1 MSLGEKIK
9 QLRRQ
14 LNLSQEKLAEQ
25 LSVHSN
31 TIRKW
36 EKGFSSPDA
45 NEVQMLAKALN
56 TSTSFLYGENSSVSF
71 VKNSAYQD
79 KTEIQDNIPSMG
91 YWGSLVDNAEKAAES
106 KKNLRIIVDIVNTAL
121 DILKTALNEE
131 EENEKYI
138 SVKRCV

>member
-91 YWGSLVDNAEKAAES
+91 
-106 KKNLRIIVDIVNTAL
+106 
-121 DILKTALNEE
+121 
-131 EENEKYI
+131 
-138 SVKRCV
+138 